1 MKSASSHLILAVLAV
16 CINAVVSRNPVDT
29 WGECCY
35 NGQGRDRGQVP
46 IKGPDDGTRLPIE
59 SPCQCSDAEPRWYGS
74 GTVITSCLDAKRDGK
89 CWDNI
94 MFGGDSDLIPEHFCQ
109 ITCGRCSC
117 CKDFYEVIRQY
128 GGDEFLQLIDQDE
141 ETKSFLQEAGN
152 AATVLV
158 PNNDAI
164 KRAIEKY
171 GSLDV
176 KSVLQYHILPPN
188 KYNAL
193 WSTPFMSLGPE
204 METMNENAKPLK
216 ASKFSLPSNTTWEG
230 GLTGF
235 KISGA
240 TNDATVLQSD
250 INACKGYI
258 TFIDQV
264 LIQN

>member
-1 MKSASSHLILAVLAV
+1 MSRTASFLTLAVLAV
-16 CINAVVSRNPVDT
+16 CLDAVVSRNPVDN

-35 NGQGRDRGQVP
+35 NGQGRNRGEVP
-46 IKGPDDGTRLPIE
+46 VKGPDDGTRLPIE

-74 GTVITSCLDAKRDGK
+74 GTVVSSCLEAKRDGK

-117 CKDFYEVIRQY
+117 CKDLYGVIEQY
-128 GGDEFLQLIDQDE
+128 GGNEFLQLIDQE
-141 ETKSFLQEAGN
+141 GETKSFLQEAGN

-158 PNNDAI
+158 PSNEAVQQ
-164 KRAIEKY
+164 ALQKY
-171 GSLDV
+171 GALDL

-216 ASKFSLPSNTTWEG
+216 ATKFALPANTTWEG
-230 GLTGF
+230 GLSGF

-240 TNDATVLQSD
+240 NNEATVLQSD

-264 LIQN
+264 LIP

>member
-1 MKSASSHLILAVLAV
+1 M
-16 CINAVVSRNPVDT
+16 
-29 WGECCY
+29 
-35 NGQGRDRGQVP
+35 
-46 IKGPDDGTRLPIE
+46 
-59 SPCQCSDAEPRWYGS
+59 
-74 GTVITSCLDAKRDGK
+74 ITSCLDAKRDGK

-152 AATVLV
+152 AATILV

-264 LIQN
+264 LIPN